1 MERARLDTRFFQ
13 SVIGINVQPY
23 QLTKLREMFRI
34 DAPYW
39 RRRKLC
45 GGIARRLLGLGEA
58 QPGEDEGSGQFRLQA
73 RRTLEVLEVNSWFLS
88 HVESPRS
95 PECQEKEERR
105 LVACKK
111 EMYSKWKRPFP
122 MLKKRLPTCLELK
135 EVGDTEN

>member
-1 MERARLDTRFFQ
+1 MERARLDTRFFK

-45 GGIARRLLGLGEA
+45 RGIARRLLGLGQA
-58 QPGEDEGSGQFRLQA
+58 QPGEDEGSGEFRLQT
-73 RRTLEVLEVNSWFLS
+73 RRTLEALEVNSWFLS

-95 PECQEKEERR
+95 PESQEKEERR
-105 LVACKK
+105 LVALKK
-111 EMYSKWKRPFP
+111 KMYSKWKRVFP
-122 MLKKRLPTCLELK
+122 MLKKRLPKCLE
-135 EVGDTEN
+135 